1 MTRDLLSRFLLDK
14 ASVWNGSDKKT
25 NKIEKKV
32 CSLYF
37 APHLTRKQE
46 PQIKDAT
53 VETLAPLY
61 HVDLGTALLRM
72 THFVPRSL
80 CDETIDCMWD
90 QQG

>member
-1 MTRDLLSRFLLDK
+1 MLALFCST
-14 ASVWNGSDKKT
+14 SD
-25 NKIEKKV
+25 EEE
-32 CSLYF
+32 
-37 APHLTRKQE
+37 QE